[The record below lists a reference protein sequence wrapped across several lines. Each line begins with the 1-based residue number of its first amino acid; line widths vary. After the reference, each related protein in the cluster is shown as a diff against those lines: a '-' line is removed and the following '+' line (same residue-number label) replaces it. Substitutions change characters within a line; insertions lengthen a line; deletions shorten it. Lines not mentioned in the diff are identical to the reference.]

1 MRCIRVAF
9 FVSRRC
15 SPKPIFDAV
24 VVGTRRFSY
33 RKDRQICILRRNKL
47 LMHGPVRPASHLPG
61 ISFTMLLSPVLTQFW
76 YTGLFGGFLATD
88 GRSANSFHLT
98 LVQLRQS
105 WTMKQQ
111 QCRMTVELH
120 IKRDSLNDM
129 AISRRV
135 RLFAPSFSAHLL
147 LAQLEKPKPDHV
159 QTEDLVVSRCS
170 CSSTATRDRC
180 RAR

>member
-1 MRCIRVAF
+1 MHPEAEQTV
-9 FVSRRC
+9 
-15 SPKPIFDAV
+15 DAWSSE
-24 VVGTRRFSY
+24 T
-33 RKDRQICILRRNKL
+33 
-47 LMHGPVRPASHLPG
+47 G
-61 ISFTMLLSPVLTQFW
+61 ISFTRFLIYHASQSCADTILVHRSVW
-76 YTGLFGGFLATD
+76 GFLATD

-105 WTMKQQ
+105 LTMKQQ